1 MRIQVIYDSKFGN
14 TERIARTVADG
25 LGPETRVDAVGDVV
39 AIEAGISLLV
49 VGGPTQA
56 HGTSPAMTDFLG
68 RLPSLDGVAVAAF
81 DTRLTWPRLLSG
93 AASDRIAKALTK
105 RGGHLVAPP
114 ESFLVTGGEGP
125 LVEGELDR
133 ALAWAKA
140 LAKTVADTLAV
151 PV

>member
-1 MRIQVIYDSKFGN
+1 MRIQIVYDSKFGN
-14 TERIARTVADG
+14 TGRIARKIAEAF
-25 LGPETRVDAVGDVV
+25 GPDTRIGVVGETSQ
-39 AIEAGISLLV
+39 IETGVSLLV
-49 VGGPTQA
+49 LGGPTQA
-56 HGTSPAMTDFLG
+56 HGTSPAMTEFLG

-114 ESFLVTGGEGP
+114 ESFLVSGGEGP

-133 ALAWAKA
+133 ALAWAKG
-140 LAKTVADTLAV
+140 LAQSLLIAA
-151 PV
+151 

>member
-14 TERIARTVADG
+14 TERIARAIAEAF
-25 LGPETRVDAVGDVV
+25 GPDARVDVVGDGGK
-39 AIEAGISLLV
+39 IESGISMLV

-56 HGTSPAMTDFLG
+56 HGTSPAMRDFLDQVPKLAG
-68 RLPSLDGVAVAAF
+68 MAVAAF
-81 DTRLTWPRLLSG
+81 DTRLTWPKLLSG

-114 ESFLVTGGEGP
+114 ESFLVSGGEGP

-133 ALAWAKA
+133 AKAWGKVLAQGL
-140 LAKTVADTLAV
+140 LAAV
-151 PV
+151 

>member
-1 MRIQVIYDSKFGN
+1 MLIQVIYDSKFGN
-14 TERIARTVADG
+14 TERIARTIAEAF
-25 LGPETRVDAVGDVV
+25 GPDARIGVVGD
-39 AIEAGISLLV
+39 AAQIETGVSLLV

-56 HGTSPAMTDFLG
+56 HGTSPAMTEFLA
-68 RLPSLDGVAVAAF
+68 RLPSLNGVAVAAF

-114 ESFLVTGGEGP
+114 ESFLVSGGEGP

-133 ALAWAKA
+133 ALAWAKG
-140 LAKTVADTLAV
+140 LVQTLVVAA
-151 PV
+151 